1 MIGLQE
7 QLLAF
12 RVSVGLT
19 DALNVNHM
27 MFSEDLI
34 ELSRHLQVKQLY
46 TKSHNECKTTFNAMK
61 GYQLTIL
68 YNLKINL
75 EIYMI

>member
-19 DALNVNHM
+19 DALNVKHM
-27 MFSEDLI
+27 FFEDLI